1 MAFNVYDLGLTNLY
15 LRFDEEVFHN
25 QFAISMENSRGFEF
39 WILDKSGMSVD
50 TTGATIKL
58 SQKKNGNVYQT
69 SCVAKDAKK
78 GHYIVM
84 FAPEALMTTGELEV
98 QWIITKG
105 SDTLRTIPKTIKV
118 YEALDFSSPS
128 GGNLIL
134 DWHAIEEAVAKI
146 KDVKQEVQKVE
157 QIKTELSDVLN
168 TEQDRRNYHNT
179 IKPIIDGWIA
189 HPEQFKGD
197 AGPAGP
203 TGPTGPAGPTGP
215 EGPANI
221 LSIGTVTKGDSAK
234 VTIDGNTPNQTLNF
248 VLPKGDKGDAGPQ
261 GPTGPAGPTGPVGPQ
276 GPIGKGLTILGE
288 KNNEGE
294 LPSSGNLG
302 DGWLIKGNLYVW
314 QGTKWLN
321 VGNIKGPKGDD
332 GQPGQQGPPGPKGA
346 DGVAGPT
353 GPTGPAGPTGPK
365 GNDGQ
370 PGTTDYNQLQNKPDL
385 SIYQPK
391 EVGKGLSSFDYNLAA
406 KQKVDGI
413 PLNAQYTDTTYS
425 NATESA
431 PGLMSPSDKSQLKRL
446 PKQIVKMT
454 EAAYN
459 NFNPKDP
466 EVLYLIEE

>member
-1 MAFNVYDLGLTNLY
+1 
-15 LRFDEEVFHN
+15 
-25 QFAISMENSRGFEF
+25 MENSRGFDF

-50 TTGATIKL
+50 TTGSTIKL

-84 FAPEALMTTGELEV
+84 FAPEALMTTGEMEI

-128 GGNLIL
+128 GGNLVL

-146 KDVKQEVQKVE
+146 KDVKQDVQKVE
-157 QIKTELSDVLN
+157 QIKTELSDVLT
-168 TEQDRRNYHNT
+168 TEQDRRDYHNRV
-179 IKPIIDGWIA
+179 KPIIDGWINN
-189 HPEQFKGD
+189 PNQFKGD
-197 AGPAGP
+197 QGPQGP
-203 TGPTGPAGPTGP
+203 PGPKGNDGPQGSIGNTGPS
-215 EGPANI
+215 NS
-221 LSIGTVTKGDSAK
+221 LSIGTVTKGDVAK
-234 VTIDGNTPNQTLNF
+234 VTIKGTSPNQILDF
-248 VLPKGDKGDAGPQ
+248 VLPKGDKGPKGNDGAV
-261 GPTGPAGPTGPVGPQ
+261 GPTGPIGPTGPQ

-321 VGNIKGPKGDD
+321 VGNIKGPKGND
-332 GQPGQQGPPGPKGA
+332 GQPGQQGPPGTPGAQGPPGPKGA

-353 GPTGPAGPTGPK
+353 GPTGPAGPTGPKGPK

-391 EVGKGLSSFDYNLAA
+391 EAGKGLSSFDYNLDA
-406 KQKVDGI
+406 KNKVDKI

>member
-25 QFAISMENSRGFEF
+25 QFAISMENSRGFDF

-84 FAPEALMTTGELEV
+84 FAPEALMTTGELEI

-128 GGNLIL
+128 GGNLVL

-189 HPEQFKGD
+189 NPNQFK
-197 AGPAGP
+197 GPAGP
-203 TGPTGPAGPTGP
+203 PGPQGSVGPQGNIGPVGP
-215 EGPANI
+215 GNV
-221 LSIGTVTKGDSAK
+221 LSIGTVSSGNAAK
-234 VTIDGNTPNQTLNF
+234 VTIDGNTPNQVLNF
-248 VLPKGDKGDAGPQ
+248 VLPKGDKGPVGPQ
-261 GPTGPAGPTGPVGPQ
+261 GNIGPVGPPGPQ

-288 KNNEGE
+288 KQNEGE
-294 LPSSGNLG
+294 LPPSGNLG

-321 VGNIKGPKGDD
+321 VGNIKGPKGDKGND
-332 GQPGQQGPPGPKGA
+332 GQQGPPGPQ
-346 DGVAGPT
+346 GV
-353 GPTGPAGPTGPK
+353 K
-365 GNDGQ
+365 GNDGIPGPQ
-370 PGTTDYNQLQNKPDL
+370 GPPGPAGAPGTTDYNQLQNLPDL

-391 EVGKGLSSFDYNLAA
+391 EAGKGLSSFNYDLDA
-406 KQKVDGI
+406 KNKVDKI

-431 PGLMSPSDKSQLKRL
+431 PGLMSPSDKSQLKNL